1 MRNHA
6 VKTFSIAQTA
16 EMWYLAFPM
25 KPTIVRNGIVIVFCD
40 PMYQALREKISGV
53 YSAATK
59 YGWQILPVSD
69 SPTKESIVRQIG
81 IWNPIGIII
90 DPIHSAEKIPAIPK
104 CRTPIIL
111 MGRDNYRDR
120 QIFDC
125 SCQDTSLSVTAA
137 INELNST
144 RTYASYAFIGHSSNA
159 YWSRDRGTRFREG
172 VKNLGCFHEYTGPSI
187 ETIEG
192 VSALVDWMK
201 RLPKPCGLFLATD
214 HLATSVFHALRMAH
228 IHIPHEIAVISVD
241 NVTHICQNVTPNLT
255 SVMVNFSKAGENAI
269 ELLKRRI
276 ENPKSPVKTLTYGI
290 IGVVKRASTSRPYTD
305 KRLVNAVE
313 FIANNSCSRI
323 SSKDVT
329 DCMGCSRR
337 MAEELFRRHTGVS
350 ILQAIQAARIATA
363 KNLLKNGNMAIDDIP
378 SFCGY
383 DSTAFFKTV
392 FRRETGMTM
401 REWRNRFGDQ
411 SV

>member
-201 RLPKPCGLFLATD
+201 RLP
-214 HLATSVFHALRMAH
+214 
-228 IHIPHEIAVISVD
+228 EAV
-241 NVTHICQNVTPNLT
+241 
-255 SVMVNFSKAGENAI
+255 
-269 ELLKRRI
+269 R
-276 ENPKSPVKTLTYGI
+276 TLSGD
-290 IGVVKRASTSRPYTD
+290 RPSRH
-305 KRLVNAVE
+305 V
-313 FIANNSCSRI
+313 RI
-323 SSKDVT
+323 SCPAHGT
-329 DCMGCSRR
+329 HP
-337 MAEELFRRHTGVS
+337 HT
-350 ILQAIQAARIATA
+350 A
-363 KNLLKNGNMAIDDIP
+363 
-378 SFCGY
+378 
-383 DSTAFFKTV
+383 
-392 FRRETGMTM
+392 
-401 REWRNRFGDQ
+401 RNRGNQCGQRYTHLPECDPKPDQ
-411 SV
+411 RHGEFLQGWRKRY